1 MTDSRIQNKPTTS
14 PLAPKAKAAAPASA
28 QPGKAPQTQ
37 PLKDGLAISKSASQ
51 QLQSEPAGGAA
62 HAAWEE
68 NIVMPVEN
76 AQKFWKDMGKEGGVK
91 GVAGKVMGTL
101 LDLSGVPSIVK
112 DTGTA
117 LDNRKTL
124 KERLSA
130 GAWAAGNVAIN
141 FVPIGKVGKVGGR
154 VFEITGGAK
163 VLQKLRNVTMLG
175 AEVKAGTVIQHFTS
189 AAAAEAIA
197 KEGTLAGSKRG
208 FLSMAGKGEHLAVTA
223 KGLEKRALN
232 NGQVYAVA
240 ADGKTSVLGSVV
252 DAIVGVGSDSNKLGK
267 ALGKISPPK
276 TGYSHVVEHTLTAEE
291 AVGARRWGRTIVTNV
306 PVGKKGLAVAA
317 AEVKAVPGVV
327 AKGAKAGMPKGKAAQ
342 VVDNTLGRGIEA
354 MAKHKD
360 AIGVGLFKLTDLAR
374 HPDD

>member
-1 MTDSRIQNKPTTS
+1 MTDSRIQSKPSTS

-28 QPGKAPQTQ
+28 QPAKATQTA
-37 PLKDGLAISKSASQ
+37 PLKDGVALSTSASQ
-51 QLQSEPAGGAA
+51 ELQSEPAGGSA

-68 NIVMPVEN
+68 NIVVPIEN
-76 AQKFWKDMGKEGGVK
+76 AQKFWKDMGQEGGVA

-101 LDLSGVPSIVK
+101 LDLSGVPSIAK

-117 LDNRKTL
+117 LDNRKSV

-130 GAWAAGNVAIN
+130 AAWAAGNVAIN

-163 VLQKLRNVTMLG
+163 VLQKIRNVTMLG
-175 AEVKAGTVIQHFTS
+175 AEVKAGTVIQHFTN

-197 KEGTLAGSKRG
+197 KEGVLAGSKRG
-208 FLSMAGKGEHLAVTA
+208 FLSMAGKGEHLAAVTA

-232 NGQVYAVA
+232 NGQVYALA
-240 ADGKTSVLGSVV
+240 ADGKTSALGSVV
-252 DAIVGVGSDSNKLGK
+252 DAVVGVGSESNKLGK

-276 TGYSHVVEHTLTAEE
+276 TGYSHMVEHVLSAEE
-291 AVGARRWGRTIVTNV
+291 AANARRWGRTIVTNV
-306 PVGKKGLAVAA
+306 PVGKQGLSVAA
-317 AEVKAVPGVV
+317 SEVKAVPGAV
-327 AKGAKAGMPKGKAAQ
+327 AQAFKPKGVIAKAADETIGR
-342 VVDNTLGRGIEA
+342 TLEE

-360 AIGVGLFKLTDLAR
+360 MLGVGMVKLFDQAR
-374 HPDD
+374 NPSD